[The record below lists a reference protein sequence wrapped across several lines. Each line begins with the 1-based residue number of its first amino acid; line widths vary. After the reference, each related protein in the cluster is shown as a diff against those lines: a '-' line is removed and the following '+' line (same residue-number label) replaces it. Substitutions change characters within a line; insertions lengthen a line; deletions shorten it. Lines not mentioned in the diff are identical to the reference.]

1 MSSDALDPE
10 LTLKATPPRT
20 PRHLIAR
27 ARLALGHPRWHDKRM
42 LMLQAPAG
50 YGKTALLLQWRRE
63 ALQQGALFLWLTLD
77 RRDEPDRFVRGLQTA
92 LTLSGGAALGSRVP
106 ELQGQEALA
115 MVRLTEW
122 LAQVSLLSSQVLL
135 VLDEIHQA
143 PRAAAAQYLRY
154 MVLNAPANLTIVLAS
169 QTVLAAAAPHSVADG
184 QFGVIGTQDLL
195 LDREEAMQV
204 LRSHLGERID
214 AGMGLRVHDITG
226 GWPLG
231 VQILANAAK
240 HSPDPQ
246 RELDRVHP
254 GLKGLEAYLR
264 RFVLGEMEAQDV
276 DFLVRISVA
285 TKFTPDLCKAI
296 TGRADSAQILERLC
310 ENTPL
315 FDELLSD
322 GWMRLHTLA
331 RDLLR
336 RRCEKELPPEMRIG
350 LHKRA
355 AEWLAAHGMPQHA
368 ARHAIAASMRAWG
381 YDLVEQGLPAILGS
395 GDFDRALEW
404 VDAMPDGEL
413 KRRPFAALVA
423 ASALS
428 YRAGR
433 SAQRELLVQ
442 ATLEHAAEGSSLHR
456 EAAAV
461 MLQAA
466 LSHDDCA
473 RSEQLVAR
481 WQSEFGQGC
490 PVLDLQL
497 TAARSLACTYR
508 GETAQARQLWQ
519 ELDLPSDRAVATVAR
534 YFQDA
539 AVAYTYLWEAR
550 PAQAAG
556 TILPTLNELEAGFGR
571 RSLLATACAA
581 LLAAA
586 KWDQGESSDAA
597 HLLLDRIDVL
607 ERMQTFRPVYLGF
620 IVAARAAAAQGDE
633 ARALGLLE
641 RLCFLGELHRIPRY
655 AIESLAEQ
663 IRMHAQRHRR
673 QTCSALLASLE
684 RWCVRP
690 DVQACGYSEDHRQ
703 VLLAVSRS
711 YTDVAGGDHKEALTH
726 IEPGLA
732 VATRIR
738 LGRQQLQ
745 LQLLRA
751 LSLRRTG
758 DPGAQAE
765 AREAASLAA
774 TYGLAGI
781 VGDVHPDLQE
791 LLEGQ
796 APHPATVEPAP
807 MPLHGAAA
815 SPAGTVI
822 ESSLLTPREREVLQC
837 LAAGSPNKRIA
848 SSLSIS
854 DETVKWH
861 VKNLLNKLG
870 GANRRHVVD
879 RARQMGVIV

>member
-1 MSSDALDPE
+1 MDPE

-27 ARLALGHPRWHDKRM
+27 GRLALGHPRWHDKRM

-63 ALQQGALFLWLTLD
+63 ALQQGALFLWLALD
-77 RRDEPDRFVRGLQTA
+77 GRDEPERFVRGLQTA
-92 LTLSGGAALGSRVP
+92 LTLSGGAALVSRVA
-106 ELQGQEALA
+106 EFHDQEATA
-115 MVRLTEW
+115 VERLTAW
-122 LAQVSLLSSQVLL
+122 LAQVALLSSQVLL
-135 VLDEIHQA
+135 VLDDIHQA

-154 MVLNAPANLTIVLAS
+154 LVLNAPANLTIVLSS

-214 AGMGLRVHDITG
+214 AGLGLRVHDLTG

-240 HSPDPQ
+240 HGPDPR
-246 RELDRVHP
+246 REIDRIHP
-254 GLKGLEAYLR
+254 GLKGVEAYLQR
-264 RFVLGEMEAQDV
+264 VVLDDMEAQDV
-276 DFLVRISVA
+276 DFLIRVSVA
-285 TKFTPDLCKAI
+285 TMFTPDLCKAI
-296 TGRADSAQILERLC
+296 TGRGDSAQILERMC
-310 ENTPL
+310 ANTPL

-331 RDLLR
+331 RELLR
-336 RRCEKELPPEMRIG
+336 RRCEQELPPEMRIG

-355 AEWLAAHGMPQHA
+355 AEWLAAHGRPQHA
-368 ARHAIAASMRAWG
+368 ARHALAARMRAWG

-404 VDAMPDGEL
+404 VDAIPDGEL
-413 KRRPFAALVA
+413 KRRPVAALVA

-428 YRAGR
+428 YRPGR

-442 ATLEHAAEGSSLHR
+442 ATLEHAAKGSPLRR

-466 LSHDDCA
+466 LSHDDGA
-473 RSEQLVAR
+473 RSGQLVAQ
-481 WQSEFGQGC
+481 WQAEFGQGC

-508 GETAQARQLWQ
+508 GETAQARQLWH
-519 ELDLPSDRAVATVAR
+519 ELDMPSDRAVATVAR
-534 YFQDA
+534 HFQGA

-550 PAQAAG
+550 PAQAAE
-556 TILPTLNELEAGFGR
+556 TILPTLSELEAGFGR
-571 RSLLATACAA
+571 RSLLATAFAA
-581 LLAAA
+581 MLAAA
-586 KWDQGESSDAA
+586 KWDQGATRDAA

-641 RLCFLGELHRIPRY
+641 RLCFLGELHRTPRY

-663 IRMHAQRHRR
+663 IRLHAHRHRR
-673 QTCSALLASLE
+673 QMCTTLLKSLE
-684 RWCVRP
+684 QWCARP
-690 DVQACGYSEDHRQ
+690 DVQACSYSEDYRR
-703 VLLAVSRS
+703 VLLDVARS
-711 YTDVAGGDHKEALTH
+711 YTAVAGGDHKTALTH

-738 LGRQQLQ
+738 LGRQRLQ
-745 LQLLRA
+745 LQLLHA

-758 DPGAQAE
+758 GPGAQAE

-781 VGDVHPDLQE
+781 VGDVHPDLQD

-796 APHPATVEPAP
+796 ASHPERGQPAP

-815 SPAGTVI
+815 SPAGKVI

-837 LAAGSPNKRIA
+837 LAAGIPNKRIA
-848 SSLSIS
+848 SSLSIG

-861 VKNLLNKLG
+861 VKNLLSKLG

-879 RARQMGVIV
+879 RARQIGVIV